1 MHFVSEE
8 EEEGKFWCVFSLP
21 PPKEK
26 KVKNTT
32 NKTSCRNVQNDLLQ
46 KNVFK
51 SSLQGREEE
60 KESTEERK
68 RSYQTKRARKG
79 FQSMQLFL
87 I

>member
-8 EEEGKFWCVFSLP
+8 EEEEGKFWRVFSLP
-21 PPKEK
+21 PPKEEK
-26 KVKNTT
+26 EKNTINNT
-32 NKTSCRNVQNDLLQ
+32 FCRNLQNDLVQ

-51 SSLQGREEE
+51 SSLEE
-60 KESTEERK
+60 KERNTEEIK
-68 RSYQTKRARKG
+68 RSYQRKRARKG